1 VKHRSDVDPA
11 IPYAGSQRGDADRP
25 EARRARQRIFPLSIQ
40 TSLVIVV
47 LIPLMIAAGL
57 ASTFVLH
64 QTSARRQAVT
74 ARQSSLVLDSLLRAR
89 VDVYAEYVPSAALL
103 AVTTYHISIE
113 QIDALLGVNF
123 QANLVGAR
131 KAIDQLPIFR
141 PTGALAT
148 DYAELVTLRQA
159 IDQGRATPDEVE
171 SFFNRLGSTID
182 TRWRNTFATLVDD
195 SESSASVTTRH
206 RLSALGSS
214 FDAFTSGLGEESLQ
228 GGGSLETML
237 TSASTPSE
245 VEGLIV
251 AHQQFESSVRG
262 FPEALGPKA
271 RVAWAGLNRNPLTK
285 SFSNDVELAMTAGLG
300 HGAPPYATDS
310 GAIGEIGRSEV
321 EWDTS
326 LTNVVLASSA
336 DLRVATVDQANSATR
351 ALYLTFLFML
361 LLILAA
367 IGAVVILGREVR
379 GPLARIVAA
388 ASSVRE
394 GELDF
399 PELDESGPRELS
411 LAAQAIN
418 EMSSTLRAVQGQAI
432 ALSEGDLDNPALKRS
447 LPGRTGAALQAA
459 LTELHQSV
467 QTAESQREV
476 LTEKATRDSLTGLL
490 NRGAA
495 LEALELHLA
504 NVHRSQ
510 GHLELT
516 VLFIDLD
523 DLKSIND
530 SLGHDGGDAAIQTV
544 ADALRVTTRASDVL
558 ARFGGDEFVVGWL
571 GTSGSD
577 APALLA
583 KRISAHVANSE
594 LEGNGHLL
602 TLACSIGA
610 AVSEPDDDSVETL
623 IGRADQA
630 LYVAKTDGRGQ
641 VRWFGSERLDPSDAG
656 RSPSQHRPLR

>member
-1 VKHRSDVDPA
+1 VDPA
-11 IPYAGSQRGDADRP
+11 GAHRP
-25 EARRARQRIFPLSIQ
+25 RQGLFPLSIH

-57 ASTFVLH
+57 ASSVVLH

-89 VDVYAEYVPSAALL
+89 VDVYAEYVPSAAIL
-103 AVTTYHISIE
+103 AVTTYDISIQ

-123 QANLVGAR
+123 QANLVSAR
-131 KAIDQLPIFR
+131 KAIDRQPIFR
-141 PTGALAT
+141 PTGALAAN
-148 DYAELVTLRQA
+148 YAELVTLRHA
-159 IDQGRATPDEVE
+159 IDGGRATPDEVE
-171 SFFNRLGSTID
+171 TFFNRLGSTID
-182 TRWRNTFATLVDD
+182 ARWKSTFATLVDG

-237 TSASTPSE
+237 TSASTAPE
-245 VEGLIV
+245 VEGLII
-251 AHQQFESSVRG
+251 AHQQYESSVRN
-262 FPEALGPKA
+262 FPQALGPKGKA
-271 RVAWAGLNRNPLTK
+271 AWAGLNRSRLTK
-285 SFSNDVELAMTAGLG
+285 SFSHDVDLAMTAGLG
-300 HGAPPYATDS
+300 HDAPPYATDS
-310 GAIGEIGRSEV
+310 AAIGEIGRSEV
-321 EWDTS
+321 EWDTA
-326 LTNVVLASSA
+326 LTNLVLASSA
-336 DLRVATVDQANSATR
+336 DLRVATIDQANSATR
-351 ALYLTFLFML
+351 ALYLTFLFMV

-367 IGAVVILGREVR
+367 IGAILILGRAVR
-379 GPLARIVAA
+379 RPLARIVAA

-432 ALSEGDLDNPALKRS
+432 ALSEGDLDNPALQRS

-516 VLFIDLD
+516 ILFIDLD

-571 GTSGSD
+571 GSSGSD

-583 KRISAHVANSE
+583 KRISAHVAHSE

-610 AVSEPDDDSVETL
+610 AVSHPDDDSVETL

-630 LYVAKTDGRGQ
+630 LYVAKADGRGQ
-641 VRWFGSERLDPSDAG
+641 VRWFGSEGPERRVMS
-656 RSPSQHRPLR
+656 H